1 MSSARLPKAQEL
13 DVLNRLST
21 DDGYRSRFENDPASA
36 LKEAGVDEATIKQ
49 LDPNTLTACKLAEKS
64 HIAAARDKLRDANT
78 SDHVCLIIPALR
90 VGYSK
95 AD

>member
-49 LDPNTLTACKLAEKS
+49 LDPASLQSGKLADKGSIAATLT
-64 HIAAARDKLRDANT
+64 KLRDANT
-78 SDHVCLIIPALR
+78 SDHSCLIIPFLR
-90 VGYSK
+90 TSYGR